1 MPDSKRLNEFLLNKG
16 IHTKELAEKLGLT
29 HGAVSSLRSGR
40 NKMSFDTLKKVL
52 ELYPDLCANWL
63 LRGEGQPNCQ
73 KNILTDSRHEMVAK
87 EQELEMLR
95 KYVKVQEELIVF
107 LKKTND
113 ELLIRLGDGEG
124 K

>member
-1 MPDSKRLNEFLLNKG
+1 MPDNKRLNEFLVSKG
-16 IHTKELAEKLGLT
+16 VHTKDLAQNLGIT

-40 NKMSFDTLKKVL
+40 NKMSFETLKKVL

-73 KNILTDSRHEMVAK
+73 KNILTDSRQEILVK

-95 KYVKVQEELIVF
+95 KYVKVQEELIDF
-107 LKKTND
+107 LKKNNA
-113 ELLIRLGDGEG
+113 ELVKRVGEG